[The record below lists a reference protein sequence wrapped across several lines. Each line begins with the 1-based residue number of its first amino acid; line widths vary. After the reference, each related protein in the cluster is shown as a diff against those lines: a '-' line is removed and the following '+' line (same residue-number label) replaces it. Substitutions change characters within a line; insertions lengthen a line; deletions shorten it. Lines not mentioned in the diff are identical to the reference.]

1 MESER
6 IFGTIM
12 KGTAKKL
19 VFVLLGIVVVIIVGY
34 FVWTGFKV

>member
-1 MESER
+1 
-6 IFGTIM
+6 M

>member
-1 MESER
+1 
-6 IFGTIM
+6 M

-19 VFVLLGIVVVIIVGY
+19 VFVLLGIVVVIVVGY

>member
-1 MESER
+1 
-6 IFGTIM
+6 M

-19 VFVLLGIVVVIIVGY
+19 LFVLLGIVVMIIVGY

>member
-1 MESER
+1 
-6 IFGTIM
+6 M

-19 VFVLLGIVVVIIVGY
+19 LFVLLGIVVVIIVGY